1 MRLSARNQLKGIVKD
16 ITLGNIMAEVIVQL
30 ADGQEVVALI
40 TYTSSER
47 LNVQIGDAVSV
58 VFKSTD
64 VMLGKEDEGH

>member
-1 MRLSARNQLKGIVKD
+1 MRLSARNQLTGIVKD

-47 LNVQIGDAVSV
+47 LNVQIGDEVTAI
-58 VFKSTD
+58 FKSTD
-64 VMLGKEDEGH
+64 VLLGKADKE